1 MIHGNCFI
9 DARIRT
15 FAVNSLLQ
23 VWGCGRWGW
32 RRCCCP
38 ATPPPGTSSL
48 TRPWPRSSSRW
59 RTVRRASWW
68 VSCVL
73 SIVVTVTI
81 IVSTLG
87 GCRHPEPLRAE
98 AAAGGRGH
106 QLRHVLQQQ
115 RAAAH
120 PRARRRIHT
129 RHREGQLGVKTTLWT
144 LGKCLRRLKI
154 SHNVNLDFNVR
165 D

>member
-1 MIHGNCFI
+1 MWQVGVAALLLPCHTITGNLLP
-9 DARIRT
+9 DE
-15 FAVNSLLQ
+15 AVAEVLEQ
-23 VWGCGRWGW
+23 VEDSQAGVVVG
-32 RRCCCP
+32 
-38 ATPPPGTSSL
+38 
-48 TRPWPRSSSRW
+48 
-59 RTVRRASWW
+59 
-68 VSCVL
+68 VL

-120 PRARRRIHT
+120 PRARRRLHA

-144 LGKCLRRLKI
+144 L
-154 SHNVNLDFNVR
+154 
-165 D
+165 

>member
-1 MIHGNCFI
+1 MWQVGVAALLLPCHTTTGNLLP
-9 DARIRT
+9 DE
-15 FAVNSLLQ
+15 AVAEVLEQ
-23 VWGCGRWGW
+23 VEDSQAGVVVG
-32 RRCCCP
+32 
-38 ATPPPGTSSL
+38 
-48 TRPWPRSSSRW
+48 
-59 RTVRRASWW
+59 
-68 VSCVL
+68 VL
-73 SIVVTVTI
+73 FSVVMVTI

-120 PRARRRIHT
+120 PRARRRIHA

-144 LGKCLRRLKI
+144 L
-154 SHNVNLDFNVR
+154 
-165 D
+165 